1 MRVLGIDPGTK
12 GALALFQP
20 SHSPRI
26 SVFPFPTVT
35 LRIGNKSRT
44 RLDFDACW
52 LLLLGLTATYEP
64 DMAFIEDVNGFG
76 GNPNATAAA
85 GGVLMATAGAL
96 EMALVATE
104 TPRQKVTPSVWTKA
118 MKVKAK
124 TSKERKDASRVLA
137 SQLFPESANLF
148 SRVKDDGAAEAALL
162 AYYGATHILG
172 YTP

>member
-1 MRVLGIDPGTK
+1 VRVLGIDPGVK
-12 GALALFQP
+12 GAVALFAP
-20 SHSPRI
+20 DASPRI
-26 SVFPFPTVT
+26 SDFPLPTVN

-44 RLDFDACW
+44 RMDFDDCW
-52 LLLLGLTATYEP
+52 LLMLGLTATYEP
-64 DMAFIEDVNGFG
+64 NMAFIEDVNGFG

-85 GGVLMATAGAL
+85 GGVLMTTVGAL
-96 EMALVATE
+96 EMALVATQ
-104 TPRQKVTPSVWTKA
+104 TPRHKVTPSVWTKA

-148 SRVKDDGAAEAALL
+148 GRVKDDGVAEAALL